1 MQQYC
6 YVEVIRSKI
15 YETAGSFAWQTQW
28 EMSIFNRPQMVKL
41 YMLSILLIGCSS
53 GLPVAVYKFA
63 HDDITSL
70 YIIFGPT
77 VHKRITYFRVRIL
90 ENNLDT
96 FNISFSLIL
105 VPYIAR

>member
-6 YVEVIRSKI
+6 YVEVIRSII
-15 YETAGSFAWQTQW
+15 YETAGSFAWQTQC
-28 EMSIFNRPQMVKL
+28 EMSIFKRPQMVKL
-41 YMLSILLIGCSS
+41 HMLSILLIGCSS
-53 GLPVAVYKFA
+53 GLAVAD
-63 HDDITSL
+63 DDITSL

-77 VHKRITYFRVRIL
+77 VHIRITYFRVRIL

-105 VPYIAR
+105 VSYIAR